1 MFDTH
6 TTAYLQRF
14 FYELSRARESAL
26 LLDYDG
32 TLAPFHVDRDK
43 AVPYPGIAML
53 LTEIMKTGHSRVVVV
68 SGRTAKEVVS
78 LLGVV
83 PHPEIWG
90 VHGLQRLNPDGT
102 CETTPLDETATRAF
116 AEADLWLAAMG
127 LQNLAEHKPGAL
139 AVHWRGLPAGQQSEI
154 RHTVSLGWLAIAYR
168 ASMALQQFDGGLEMR
183 IAMRDKGDAARA
195 VLRELVPDAPV
206 AYLGDDETDED
217 AFRALGDRGLRVL
230 VRPEWR
236 KTDAD
241 VWLQPPGE
249 LQVFLCD
256 WLEACQSAR
265 RHRLRHA
272 C

>member
-1 MFDTH
+1 MLESH
-6 TTAYLQRF
+6 TTAYFQRF
-14 FYELSRARESAL
+14 FYELSRSRESAL

-32 TLAPFHVDRDK
+32 TLAPFHVNRDK

-53 LTEIMKTGHSRVVVV
+53 LTEIMKTEHSRVVVV
-68 SGRTAKEVVS
+68 SGRTAEEVVS

-83 PHPEIWG
+83 PPPEIWG
-90 VHGLQRLNPDGT
+90 VHGLQRLNPDGSY
-102 CETTPLDETATRAF
+102 ENAPLDETATRAF
-116 AEADLWLAAMG
+116 AEADLWLEAMG
-127 LQNLAEHKPGAL
+127 LQHLAEHKPGAL
-139 AVHWRGLPAGQQSEI
+139 AVHWRGLPAAQQTEI
-154 RHTVSLGWLAIAYR
+154 RNNVSLGWLTIAYR
-168 ASMALQQFDGGLEMR
+168 AAMAVQDFDGGIEMR
-183 IAMRDKGDAARA
+183 IAMRDKGDA
-195 VLRELVPDAPV
+195 VLTVLSELAPDAPV

-230 VRPEWR
+230 VRPEQK
-236 KTDAD
+236 KTEAD

-265 RHRLRHA
+265 QYGLHQA